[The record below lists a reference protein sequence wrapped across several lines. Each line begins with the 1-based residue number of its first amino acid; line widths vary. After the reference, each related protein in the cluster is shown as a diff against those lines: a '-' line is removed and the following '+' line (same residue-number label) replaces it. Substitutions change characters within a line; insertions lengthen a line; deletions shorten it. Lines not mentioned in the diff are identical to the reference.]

1 MSNPLPPR
9 SAEGLPQW
17 VQSLD
22 KGTSTVR
29 HHDFTIIN
37 SIPRLIKTFWF
48 YHRSS
53 KSESD
58 FRFHVSGDGN
68 IWYGVGS
75 DSVRR
80 RESSNNDHRL
90 EGRQQRIHEVP
101 EDESYLRYV
110 DIARLND
117 PSNLT
122 VYCTVH
128 HAGVGREEG
137 K

>member
-17 VQSLD
+17 VQTLD

-29 HHDFTIIN
+29 HHNFTTIN

-58 FRFHVSGDGN
+58 SRFHVSGDGN
-68 IWYGVGS
+68 IWYGVS
-75 DSVRR
+75 PDSIRR
-80 RESSNNDHRL
+80 RESSNNDNRL

-110 DIARLND
+110 DIARSYD
-117 PSNLT
+117 PSNLSANFS
-122 VYCTVH
+122 VY